1 MSQDK
6 EEIPKISF
14 ESFYNQEILPEL
26 KELEKER
33 KQIQQKLVLP
43 LLFVTAVI
51 AGIIATG
58 RFSPPQNF
66 SWNNFSW
73 RALYHKF
80 NWVLYVIFGIA
91 SLWKLYKNYK
101 HKVASKFRGE
111 FKNKVIRKIVQYID
125 PNFRY
130 NPIGKISKKDFDNCG
145 IFPFVAD
152 NYIGDD
158 LISGIHKEETV
169 FSFSEVF
176 AKRFVR
182 DHRRRP
188 HLVPIFK
195 GLFFK
200 ADFNKKFKFVTVVL
214 PDIAEKYL
222 GDFGQ
227 KMQGGNMLREELVKL
242 ENPEFE
248 KEFSVYSDSQSEAR
262 YLLSPKLMQR
272 ILDYK
277 DKYGERI
284 SLSFA
289 NSNIYVTIPRAKD
302 LFEPNYFKSIERFD
316 AIEKYYKDL
325 QMMVDIAD
333 ELDLNTRIWTKEPKE
348 KKEDKVRKDNH
359 IGGIGYH
366 GRGVF
371 R

>member
-1 MSQDK
+1 MNQEK
-6 EEIPKISF
+6 EEVPKISF
-14 ESFYNQEILPEL
+14 ESFYAQEILPEL
-26 KELEKER
+26 KELESER
-33 KQIQQKLVLP
+33 KKIQQKLVLP
-43 LLFVTAVI
+43 LFFVAAVI
-51 AGIIATG
+51 GGIIATG
-58 RFSPPQNF
+58 NFSSVEQF

-73 RALYHKF
+73 RSLYNKF

-91 SLWKLYKNYK
+91 SLWRVYKNYK
-101 HKVASKFRGE
+101 RQVASKFRGE
-111 FKNKVIRKIVQYID
+111 FKNKIIQKVVQYID
-125 PNFRY
+125 PKFRY
-130 NPIGKISKKDFDNCG
+130 NAYGKISEKDFNTCG

-152 NYIGDD
+152 NYQGDD
-158 LISGIHKEETV
+158 LVSGIHDEETE
-169 FSFSEVF
+169 FSFSEVY

-195 GLFFK
+195 GLLFK
-200 ADFNKKFKFVTVVL
+200 ADFNKNFKFVTVVL
-214 PDIAEKYL
+214 PDTTEKY
-222 GDFGQ
+222 F
-227 KMQGGNMLREELVKL
+227 GNMGQAMQSGNIFREELVKL

-248 KEFSVYSDSQSEAR
+248 KEFSVYSDSQTEAR

-277 DKYGERI
+277 DKHGERI

-289 NSNIYVTIPRAKD
+289 NSNIYIAVPRVKD
-302 LFEPNYFKSIERFD
+302 LFEPNYFKPIDRFD
-316 AIEKYYKDL
+316 AIEKYYNDM
-325 QMMVDIAD
+325 QMMVDITK
-333 ELDLNTRIWTKEPKE
+333 ELDLNTRIWSKEPKE
-348 KKEDKVRKDNH
+348 KKEDKTRKNNH